1 MGMARSTKKQAYL
14 LSPWRS
20 QTQLVGSFLLVV
32 VITALVAFIYLNT
45 TAQAAT
51 IGRKIQDMQV
61 NMDAQPAITDENLEE
76 TANPLSI
83 EELSIRI
90 ADLETQLAALTAQ
103 TVIEA
108 KAREMQ
114 MEPYD
119 PENVLYLSVPGYHG
133 RLAAHLAPPP
143 RLERATVPVIPA
155 VYKQSLIDWLKIQ
168 IVQTSRMLM
177 DEVKP

>member
-1 MGMARSTKKQAYL
+1 MGVTQSKKNQAYL

-51 IGRKIQDMQV
+51 LGRKIQDLQI
-61 NMDAQPAITDENLEE
+61 NLDNQPAITDQDSQE
-76 TANPLSI
+76 TAEDLSM

-90 ADLETQLAALTAQ
+90 ADLELQLAMLTAQ
-103 TVIEA
+103 KLIET
-108 KAREMQ
+108 KAAEMQ

-119 PENVLYLSVPGYHG
+119 PQKALFLSVPGYQG
-133 RLAAHLAPPP
+133 RSAVHLAPPP
-143 RLERATVPVIPA
+143 RVERATTPVIPA
-155 VYKQSLIDWLKIQ
+155 VYKQSLVDWLKTQ
-168 IVQTSRMLM
+168 IVQTSRMILE
-177 DEVKP
+177 EVEP